1 MKKRLLA
8 VLLTAAMVLGMTACG
23 SKSNSGSSDKKE
35 EAQSTDD
42 IKECTIKF
50 QYWADNTDYSSLMQD
65 IIKKFT
71 EENKYGI
78 TVEGEE
84 VPWDGGGYSNTLFNA
99 AMGGGAPDVATFK
112 LSATPM
118 FTNNN
123 LLADLTP
130 YVDAWDKKDDIS
142 DNIYNVMKK
151 AGGSDDSLY
160 LMPWNIQVLYV
171 YYRPSIF
178 KEAGIT
184 ETPKTYDEFLED
196 IKKCTMDTNGDGK
209 TDVYGFGMRGA
220 SGGQE
225 PWGSFIYGEGGSF
238 DDLTSDASVQGMQ
251 DFIDLYK
258 NGYVP
263 ESATNDGFNETVA
276 NFKSGKTA
284 MFIHHIGSSKGMV
297 EELGDDVDAFIIPKG
312 KGQWTS
318 MGDTETVMF
327 DSCENKA
334 AAFEWMKY
342 LATEE
347 GQEMWCEGTG
357 QVPVSQTVQ
366 QEDYFQNDKFMK
378 VSMEGV
384 DIAGT
389 VPVKDTTTEW
399 ITNWPATISQALT
412 GEITAKECMDKL
424 DKALNE

>member
-65 IIKKFT
+65 IIKKFN
-71 EENKYGI
+71 EENEYGI

-142 DNIYNVMKK
+142 DNIYDVMKK

-196 IKKCTMDTNGDGK
+196 IKKCTMDTDGDGK

-225 PWGSFIYGEGGSF
+225 PWGSFIYGEGGR
-238 DDLTSDASVQGMQ
+238 SDASVQGMQ

-347 GQEMWCEGTG
+347 GQKMWCEGTG
-357 QVPVSQTVQ
+357 QVPVSKTVQ

>member
-1 MKKRLLA
+1 
-8 VLLTAAMVLGMTACG
+8 
-23 SKSNSGSSDKKE
+23 
-35 EAQSTDD
+35 
-42 IKECTIKF
+42 
-50 QYWADNTDYSSLMQD
+50 
-65 IIKKFT
+65 
-71 EENKYGI
+71 
-78 TVEGEE
+78 
-84 VPWDGGGYSNTLFNA
+84 
-99 AMGGGAPDVATFK
+99 MGGGAPDVATFK

-142 DNIYNVMKK
+142 DNIYDVMKK

-334 AAFEWMKY
+334 A
-342 LATEE
+342 
-347 GQEMWCEGTG
+347 
-357 QVPVSQTVQ
+357 
-366 QEDYFQNDKFMK
+366 
-378 VSMEGV
+378 
-384 DIAGT
+384 DI
-389 VPVKDTTTEW
+389 
-399 ITNWPATISQALT
+399 
-412 GEITAKECMDKL
+412 
-424 DKALNE
+424 

>member
-65 IIKKFT
+65 IIKKFN

-276 NFKSGKTA
+276 NFKSGRQLC
-284 MFIHHIGSSKGMV
+284 SY
-297 EELGDDVDAFIIPKG
+297 II
-312 KGQWTS
+312 S
-318 MGDTETVMF
+318 D
-327 DSCENKA
+327 
-334 AAFEWMKY
+334 
-342 LATEE
+342 LL
-347 GQEMWCEGTG
+347 
-357 QVPVSQTVQ
+357 
-366 QEDYFQNDKFMK
+366 K
-378 VSMEGV
+378 V
-384 DIAGT
+384 
-389 VPVKDTTTEW
+389 W
-399 ITNWPATISQALT
+399 
-412 GEITAKECMDKL
+412 
-424 DKALNE
+424 